1 MTSNGNKV
9 NDGNK
14 FSTPMPMIGLDMAGA
29 TLVCLV
35 LMVCDIFSSIRQRKP
50 WIPCRFFVLNSF
62 SLTLLS
68 VATKLP
74 VDLTTSMPSAYDQ
87 LSKLCGTSL
96 ICISI
101 GFFRLSIVDMNESE
115 LSSNLSSLTLIV
127 LTVVVDVSLQIST
140 GAIFLFKVQ
149 HVINLVLMLALL
161 CVASCFRFKVCT
173 YYFSEHFRKSLIHMP
188 KNIHTLKRC
197 YIHSYITNPQLMLSR
212 FAPSATVGMLCIIS
226 CVVLLESV
234 FQTLSLDRG
243 TKEASDYKWSIWGVV
258 WLQILTT
265 VVGTSAVVFRSLTFA
280 RQMYS
285 LLFMSLKRN
294 TILECYSLFL
304 LAQRNWT
311 LYSRAL
317 NHSQILFQVF
327 RALENILDSSL
338 FLMRICADCV
348 DKLILTTICEIG
360 DRFAQAMMKSN
371 IIAFSKNKRRDDDDD
386 EMMVMLRKE
395 FDEGLEG
402 ATSLS
407 APNFYSDYLLRKS
420 IADMEMCINKH
431 SSFPL
436 HHLLK
441 FLGKPAYGS
450 MELLKQIGQSS
461 DELLLLVC
469 LVRIA
474 DSLVSSLQ
482 TASLVCALDQ
492 AFEIIVFIHERTKV
506 ISASINMKIN
516 FAKDI
521 WMSRSIKNHWFQT
534 CVIEHFKQGRCT
546 NHFRDHVH
554 ETVHHKELL
563 KVVSHELYDIISII
577 GEPRISNVIIGGT
590 NEQIGELYD
599 LIEQLFVAL
608 LHSFI
613 EQLPGVIFNGLSEGV
628 PTLEFQNNVTISMK
642 LIARLKI
649 LEMEPSGFASGNIK
663 SFMASHDAVEKDKES
678 AGGTSFGS
686 KNHADDNLVFPTTN
700 DDDAGITEAV

>member
-1 MTSNGNKV
+1 MTSNGNEV
-9 NDGNK
+9 NDDNK
-14 FSTPMPMIGLDMAGA
+14 FSTPMPMIGLNMAVA

-35 LMVCDIFSSIRQRKP
+35 LMLCDIFSAIRQRKP

-101 GFFRLSIVDMNESE
+101 GFFRLSMVDMNESE

-161 CVASCFRFKVCT
+161 CVASCLRFKVRT
-173 YYFSEHFRKSLIHMP
+173 HYFSEHFRKCLKRMP

-197 YIHSYITNPQLMLSR
+197 YIHSYTTNPQLMLSR
-212 FAPSATVGMLCIIS
+212 FTPSATVGMLCIVS

-234 FQTLSLDRG
+234 LQTLSLDRG

-258 WLQILTT
+258 WLQILTS

-280 RQMYS
+280 RQVYC
-285 LLFMSLKRN
+285 LLCIHFKWN
-294 TILECYSLFL
+294 TILEWYSLFL
-304 LAQRNWT
+304 LGQRNWT

-317 NHSQILFQVF
+317 
-327 RALENILDSSL
+327 
-338 FLMRICADCV
+338 
-348 DKLILTTICEIG
+348 
-360 DRFAQAMMKSN
+360 
-371 IIAFSKNKRRDDDDD
+371 
-386 EMMVMLRKE
+386 LRKE
-395 FDEGLEG
+395 FDELEG
-402 ATSLS
+402 ATPLS
-407 APNFYSDYLLRKS
+407 APDFYSDYLLRKS

-436 HHLLK
+436 HDLLK

-474 DSLVSSLQ
+474 DSLVPSLQ

-534 CVIEHFKQGRCT
+534 CVIEHFKQGICT

-613 EQLPGVIFNGLSEGV
+613 EQLPGVIFNGLSVGV
-628 PTLEFQNNVTISMK
+628 PNLEFQNNVTISMK

-678 AGGTSFGS
+678 AGSTSFGS
-686 KNHADDNLVFPTTN
+686 KNHVDDNLVFPTTN
-700 DDDAGITEAV
+700 DDAGITEAV

>member
-1 MTSNGNKV
+1 MTSNGNEV
-9 NDGNK
+9 NDDNK
-14 FSTPMPMIGLDMAGA
+14 FSTPMPMIGLNMAVA

-35 LMVCDIFSSIRQRKP
+35 LMLCDIFSAIRQRKP

-74 VDLTTSMPSAYDQ
+74 VDLTTSMPGAYDQ

-101 GFFRLSIVDMNESE
+101 GFFRLSMADMNESE

-161 CVASCFRFKVCT
+161 CVASCLRFQVCT
-173 YYFSEHFRKSLIHMP
+173 HYFSEHFRKCLKHMP

-212 FAPSATVGMLCIIS
+212 FTPSATVGVLCIVS

-234 FQTLSLDRG
+234 LQTLSLDRG

-258 WLQILTT
+258 WLQILTS

-280 RQMYS
+280 RQVYC
-285 LLFMSLKRN
+285 LLCIHFKWN
-294 TILECYSLFL
+294 TILEWYSLFL
-304 LAQRNWT
+304 LGQRNWT

-317 NHSQILFQVF
+317 NHSRIHFQTF
-327 RALENILDSSL
+327 RALENILHSLL
-338 FLMRICADCV
+338 FLMKICANCV
-348 DKLILTTICEIG
+348 DKLTLATICEIG

-395 FDEGLEG
+395 FDKLEG
-402 ATSLS
+402 ATPLS

-436 HHLLK
+436 HDLLK

-474 DSLVSSLQ
+474 DSLVPSLQ

-506 ISASINMKIN
+506 ISDSINMKIN

-546 NHFRDHVH
+546 NHFWDHVH

-628 PTLEFQNNVTISMK
+628 LNLEFQNNVTISMK

-686 KNHADDNLVFPTTN
+686 KNHVDDNLVFPTTN
-700 DDDAGITEAV
+700 DDAGIAEAV